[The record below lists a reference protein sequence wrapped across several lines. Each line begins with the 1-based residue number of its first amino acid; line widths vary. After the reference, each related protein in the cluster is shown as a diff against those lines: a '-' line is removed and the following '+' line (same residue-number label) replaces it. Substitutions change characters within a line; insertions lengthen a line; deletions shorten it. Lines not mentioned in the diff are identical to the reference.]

1 MARPALKRPVVEY
14 IQDHYGISQRR
25 ACRLVKLHRSAY
37 RYRSVMDPKIG
48 LRRRMRQLAHARV
61 RFGYRRIHVLLRREG
76 WRLGREQAYR
86 LYREEGLQLRSK
98 LPKRRKM
105 LVTRQERYIPRRT
118 NQAWSMDFVSD
129 QLTNGQRF
137 RALTIVDVFS
147 REALAIQVGKQLRG
161 ENVVEVCNALVAQRG
176 APKRVFTDNGSEF
189 SGRMFDLWAYH
200 HGVRIDFS
208 RPGKPT
214 DNCFIESFN
223 GSLRDEC
230 LNVHWFE
237 SMEEAKAR
245 IEAWRIDYNE
255 SRPHQALQEETP
267 AQFAM
272 RAKELEQSLSFSTAE
287 N

>member
-1 MARPALKRPVVEY
+1 MKSIPKTNPIGKALF
-14 IQDHYGISQRR
+14 ICFCNG
-25 ACRLVKLHRSAY
+25 AA
-37 RYRSVMDPKIG
+37 
-48 LRRRMRQLAHARV
+48 
-61 RFGYRRIHVLLRREG
+61 
-76 WRLGREQAYR
+76 
-86 LYREEGLQLRSK
+86 
-98 LPKRRKM
+98 
-105 LVTRQERYIPRRT
+105 RT
-118 NQAWSMDFVSD
+118 NQAWSLDFVSD

-189 SGRMFDLWAYH
+189 SGRIFDLWAYH

-237 SMEEAKAR
+237 SMEEARAR

-267 AQFAM
+267 SQFAM
-272 RAKELEQSLSFSTAE
+272 RAKELERSVIFQTAE

>member
-1 MARPALKRPVVEY
+1 MRVSEEAADHIGKPLKRSHVTQHSASKLFATPDRVLADSMVLQVVPDVFAG
-14 IQDHYGISQRR
+14 IQIWGVQRQEKEP
-25 ACRLVKLHRSAY
+25 ATSLCRSHELKNLLSTV
-37 RYRSVMDPKIG
+37 
-48 LRRRMRQLAHARV
+48 RRMAV
-61 RFGYRRIHVLLRREG
+61 
-76 WRLGREQAYR
+76 
-86 LYREEGLQLRSK
+86 
-98 LPKRRKM
+98 
-105 LVTRQERYIPRRT
+105 
-118 NQAWSMDFVSD
+118 DD
-129 QLTNGQRF
+129 QKDW
-137 RALTIVDVFS
+137 AECVVD
-147 REALAIQVGKQLRG
+147 EALEKLDEILRVHSPVHRL
-161 ENVVEVCNALVAQRG
+161 NRKSRRG
-176 APKRVFTDNGSEF
+176 LIAEMRFMPKRVFTDNGSEF

-237 SMEEAKAR
+237 SMEEARAR

-255 SRPHQALQEETP
+255 NRPHQALQEEAP

-272 RAKELEQSLSFSTAE
+272 RAKELERSVSFLTAE

>member
-1 MARPALKRPVVEY
+1 MAQPALKRPVVEY
-14 IQDHYGISQRR
+14 ILDHYGVTQRR
-25 ACRLVKLHRSAY
+25 ACRLVKLHRSVFY
-37 RYRSVMDPKIG
+37 YRSVKDPQLE
-48 LRRRMRQLAHARV
+48 LRIRMRELAHSRV
-61 RFGYRRIHVLLRREG
+61 RYGYRRIHVLLRREG
-76 WRLGREQAYR
+76 FRLGKNQAYR
-86 LYREEGLQLRSK
+86 LYCEEALQLRSK

-105 LVTRQERYIPRRT
+105 VVTRRERYVPRRT

-129 QLTNGQRF
+129 QLTNGHRF
-137 RALTIVDVFS
+137 RALTIVDVYS

-237 SMEEAKAR
+237 SMEEAEAR
-245 IEAWRIDYNE
+245 IEAWRVDYNE
-255 SRPHQALQEETP
+255 SRPHQALQEKTP
-267 AQFAM
+267 AEFAM
-272 RAKELEQSLSFSTAE
+272 RAEELDRSTSFLTAG

>member
-14 IQDHYGISQRR
+14 ICDHYGLPRRR
-25 ACRLVKLHRSAY
+25 ACRLVALHRSVSY
-37 RYRSVMDPKIG
+37 YRSVKNPRLD
-48 LRRRMRQLAHARV
+48 LRRRMRELARTRV
-61 RFGYRRIHVLLRREG
+61 RYGYRRLHVLLKREG
-76 WRLGREQAYR
+76 WRLGRDQAYR
-86 LYREEGLQLRSK
+86 LYCEEGLQLRSK
-98 LPKRRKM
+98 LPRRRKM
-105 LVTRQERYIPRRT
+105 SVTRRERYVPRRV

-129 QLTNGQRF
+129 QLVDGRRI

-147 REALAIQVGKQLRG
+147 REALAIEVGHRMRA
-161 ENVVEVCNALVAQRG
+161 ENVVEVCNRLVARRG
-176 APKRVFTDNGSEF
+176 KPKRVFVDNGSEF

-214 DNCFIESFN
+214 DNCFIETFN

-237 SMEEAKAR
+237 TLEEARAR
-245 IEAWRIDYNE
+245 IEAWRRDYNE
-255 SRPHQALQEETP
+255 SRPHQALREQTP
-267 AQFAM
+267 AEFAAQA
-272 RAKELEQSLSFSTAE
+272 RELEGSMSLRTAG